1 MAPKEII
8 VDKHGV
14 RQAGTIETDISDD
27 LRVFCER
34 SLFNFAHCVMG
45 RDYLT
50 ASLHK
55 PICDDFLAR
64 IPPYRKLL
72 LLPRRHAKTSMV
84 SHALPIHLLIQPRE
98 HNIYFP
104 GKLGANTR
112 ILMAQ
117 ETERRA
123 MDNMRVLHVAF
134 ESNLLLRRLWPNVC
148 WDKPSRDSR
157 KWNERAIIIP
167 REVEFPDPSVSV
179 IGVGGAITGARF
191 DVMIKDDLITEE
203 AANSDT
209 VMQNAIQWHI
219 NSRALFDD
227 QEKSLEY
234 IIGTRWAVADLYQYV
249 IDNDPTVDVMCR
261 SIVEDGQPIY
271 PEAFSPETVKALQQQ
286 FGVMFWF
293 LFMNKANN
301 PEVVDFYEDDLRSCF
316 LRNGMLYFD
325 SDARDE
331 ALRKL
336 YGAQSSTARVNSDSV
351 APEPEGFMRF
361 RS

>member
-104 GKLGANTR
+104 GRLGANTR

-117 ETERRA
+117 ET
-123 MDNMRVLHVAF
+123 VT
-134 ESNLLLRRLWPNVC
+134 
-148 WDKPSRDSR
+148 
-157 KWNERAIIIP
+157 I
-167 REVEFPDPSVSV
+167 
-179 IGVGGAITGARF
+179 
-191 DVMIKDDLITEE
+191 
-203 AANSDT
+203 
-209 VMQNAIQWHI
+209 
-219 NSRALFDD
+219 
-227 QEKSLEY
+227 
-234 IIGTRWAVADLYQYV
+234 
-249 IDNDPTVDVMCR
+249 
-261 SIVEDGQPIY
+261 
-271 PEAFSPETVKALQQQ
+271 
-286 FGVMFWF
+286 
-293 LFMNKANN
+293 
-301 PEVVDFYEDDLRSCF
+301 
-316 LRNGMLYFD
+316 
-325 SDARDE
+325 
-331 ALRKL
+331 
-336 YGAQSSTARVNSDSV
+336 
-351 APEPEGFMRF
+351 
-361 RS
+361 